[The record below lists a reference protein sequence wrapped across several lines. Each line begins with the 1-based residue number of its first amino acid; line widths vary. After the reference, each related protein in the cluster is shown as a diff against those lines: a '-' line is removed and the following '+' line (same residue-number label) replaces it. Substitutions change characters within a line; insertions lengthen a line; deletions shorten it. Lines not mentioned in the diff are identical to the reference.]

1 MDVEKLI
8 DRLRTEGL
16 YKDKATLEIMD
27 LCMEAAEALTTPQIG
42 LKAMRGA
49 ANSYKAEN
57 AKPQAELE
65 KVKAERGAY
74 KIYFD
79 DLSSKPDCNTCDD
92 KDCRYRPRVGAIVR
106 VNCPFWCEKEE

>member
-8 DRLRTEGL
+8 DRLWQHNKDWGDGRTQNFFQVCL
-16 YKDKATLEIMD
+16 DCKS
-27 LCMEAAEALTTPQIG
+27 AAEALTT
-42 LKAMRGA
+42 L
-49 ANSYKAEN
+49 
-57 AKPQAELE
+57 QAELS
-65 KVKAERGAY
+65 KVKAERDAY